1 MSLFFSALPP
11 LLQADAKAAPA
22 IKSRPANDGGRGL
35 DAATADAMEVDKLFD
50 SINQARTRIG
60 QASLYRTL
68 LHPPT
73 TLETARARQAA
84 VAELSANPDLRDRL
98 SHLLDQAASR
108 ENHFYDLLYA
118 QFMGA
123 IGNPSHPLEIA
134 GYGYESYIEGTRFL
148 LDLVKGAEDLAA
160 VAGSEYLQAVL
171 ADLRGFKA
179 SRAWQLMQGPVY
191 RTEKR
196 VCTAAEKSRL
206 TPAVRFRPGLF
217 KPTWLLTGAILLMLA
232 VEFVPGL
239 LAIAQSVSS
248 LFGLFVL
255 PLALL
260 YIPLVGSFDRDAC
273 IHPLRDFYKT
283 SPEVAQALEAL
294 GRLDELSSLAR
305 YPEHAGVTT
314 CLPEL
319 TGGETHSLVVAG
331 VRNPVLGQQNPDYVP
346 NDIELKTQRVV
357 LLTGPNSGGKTAF
370 AKTLA
375 QVQLLGQIGGY
386 VPAKQAALGVADHI
400 FYQIPEIS
408 HLADGEGRFGT
419 ELRRTKEIFVKATAR
434 SLVLMD
440 ELSEGTTHEE
450 KIEISLSILE
460 GFHQKGN
467 TTLLITHNHEL
478 VDRLLAQNKGLA
490 RQVEFRDEQPT
501 YRVIEGISRVSHA
514 ERVAKKIGFSRED
527 IARYLSGGPNRG
539 RG

>member
-1 MSLFFSALPP
+1 MSQSPSLLPP
-11 LLQADAKAAPA
+11 LLQADAKAPPA
-22 IKSRPANDGGRGL
+22 LKSLPGSYGTNGL
-35 DAATADAMEVDKLFD
+35 DAATADAMEVDKLFE
-50 SINQARTRIG
+50 SINQAQTRIG
-60 QASLYRTL
+60 QATLYRSL
-68 LHPPT
+68 LNPPT
-73 TLETARARQAA
+73 TLTAARSRQEA
-84 VAELSANPDLRDRL
+84 VAELTANPELRARL
-98 SHLLDQAASR
+98 TQLVDQSAQR

-123 IGNPSHPLEIA
+123 ISNPSHALEIQ
-134 GYGYESYIEGTRFL
+134 GYGYESYIQGTRFL
-148 LDLVKGAEDLAA
+148 LDLVKAAEALATIPA
-160 VAGSEYLQAVL
+160 SEYLKGLL
-171 ADLRGFKA
+171 AEISSFKT
-179 SRAWQLMQGPVY
+179 SRAYQLMQGPVF

-196 VCTAAEKSRL
+196 VCTAAEKSFF

-239 LAIAQSVSS
+239 LAVAASVSS

-260 YIPLVGSFDRDAC
+260 YIPLVGGFDRDAC
-273 IHPLRDFYKT
+273 IYPLRNLYKT
-283 SPEVAQALEAL
+283 SPEVAQTLDAL
-294 GRLDELSSLAR
+294 GRLDELLSLAR
-305 YPEHAGVTT
+305 YPEYSGMTT
-314 CLPEL
+314 CLPQL
-319 TGGETHSLVVAG
+319 IDGETHSLVVEG

-346 NDIELKTQRVV
+346 NDINLKAQR
-357 LLTGPNSGGKTAF
+357 LLLITGPNSGGKTAF
-370 AKTLA
+370 CKTLA

-386 VPAKQAALGVADHI
+386 VPAERAELGMADHI

-419 ELRRTKEIFVKATAR
+419 ELRRTKAIFMTATAN

-467 TTLLITHNHEL
+467 STVLITHNHEL
-478 VDRLLAQNKGLA
+478 VDRLLKKNKGMA

-514 ERVAKKIGFSRED
+514 ERVAKKIGFSRDD
-527 IARYLSGGPNRG
+527 IARYLSGKAS
-539 RG
+539 